1 MHNVAAT
8 VERIAQI
15 CATLVGAVFLLSGVA
30 YLYLGRVTVTAGDF
44 WWIYDFCLNHTWL
57 ESALLKH
64 NGHSLFFPSF
74 IWLADLRFFHGDQQ
88 LLFFVGLALLFITAS
103 LLLIPVWRDK
113 TVSLTAKILS
123 TLVVIVGNFWMARA
137 NITSSGGL
145 NCINSSA
152 MTGVALAF
160 LFLPK
165 TPRHWATM
173 TVTLCAGF
181 LASFSFGTGLAIWP
195 TLLFLAWCLR
205 LQWRSVALLCLGA
218 LATVVI
224 YGLLPPHF
232 KGYLVFQAVLHS
244 LGTAVVVPLT
254 PLTQLCKLVG
264 SPIFH
269 AAAAWYGGKALRNS
283 DQSFTLALWCGVAG
297 LALTGVAVIP
307 RMIRRDI
314 GKSGLEITGLGLMIF
329 NVLAL
334 ILVVSGRNE
343 YFRLLPFEV
352 LGPRYLFWS
361 SLFWTGLLLV
371 GIERAEHLRWGR
383 WNILLL
389 VFAIAVFAWPAHYQ
403 VWFSSKYAQFEYEK
417 SATTLIN
424 GVADAPQSIGGIGP
438 LDLKRILAQVAR
450 LARQLRARRLDMFA
464 DGLQDWI
471 GISEADLFSGRHRLE
486 GLQGRCTVDALLEC
500 DNGAPAAR
508 VRGQASKHGQL
519 VPRTLVII
527 GPTGTVCGVA
537 RSAPISPLINRMF
550 YLGKFTPFIG
560 FLGYIR
566 DYNPQ
571 LKYVVRSAD
580 DRTLSEEKISV
591 QVPIGK

>member
-1 MHNVAAT
+1 MHKVAAT
-8 VERIAQI
+8 VERVAQI

-30 YLYLGRVTVTAGDF
+30 YLYLGRVPVTAGDF

-74 IWLADLRFFHGDQQ
+74 IWLADLRFCHGDQQ

-103 LLLIPVWRDK
+103 LLLIPVWRDA
-113 TVSLTAKILS
+113 TVSLTAKTLS

-145 NCINSSA
+145 NCINSLTMA
-152 MTGVALAF
+152 GAALAF
-160 LFLPK
+160 LLLLK
-165 TPRHWATM
+165 SSQSRVTM
-173 TVTLCAGF
+173 LLIICAGF

-195 TLLFLAWCLR
+195 TLLLLAWCLR
-205 LQWRSVALLCLGA
+205 LPWPSVALLCLGA
-218 LATVVI
+218 LATVVL
-224 YGLLPPHF
+224 YVLLPPHF
-232 KGYLVFQAVLHS
+232 KGDLVFQAVLRS
-244 LGTAVVVPLT
+244 LGTAVVA

-264 SPIFH
+264 SPIFS

-307 RMIRRDI
+307 RMIRRDL
-314 GKSGLEITGLGLMIF
+314 GGSGLEITGLGLMVF

-334 ILVVSGRNE
+334 ILVVAGRNE
-343 YFRLLPFEV
+343 HFRLLPSEV

-371 GIERAEHLRWGR
+371 GIERAEHLRWVR
-383 WNILLL
+383 WPILLL
-389 VFAIAVFAWPAHYQ
+389 AFAIAVFAWPAHYQ
-403 VWFSSKYAQFEYEK
+403 AWFSSKYAQFVYEK
-417 SATTLIN
+417 SATALIN
-424 GVADAPQSIGGIGP
+424 GVVDAPQSIGGISP

-471 GISEADLFSGRHRLE
+471 GISEADLFRGRHRLE

-527 GPTGTVCGVA
+527 DPTGVICGVV
-537 RSAPISPLINRMF
+537 RSAPISPLINRTF
-550 YLGKFTPFIG
+550 YLSKFTPIIG

-566 DYNPQ
+566 NYNPQ
-571 LKYVVRSAD
+571 LKYAVRSAD
-580 DRTLSEEKISV
+580 DRTLSEEKIPV

>member
-1 MHNVAAT
+1 MHKVAAT
-8 VERIAQI
+8 VERVAQI
-15 CATLVGAVFLLSGVA
+15 CATLVATIFLLSGVV
-30 YLYLGRVTVTAGDF
+30 YLYLGRVTMTDGDF

-74 IWLADLRFFHGDQQ
+74 IWLVDLRFFHGDQQ
-88 LLFFVGLALLFITAS
+88 LLFFVGLALLFITTS
-103 LLLIPVWRDK
+103 LLLIPIWRDR
-113 TVSLTAKILS
+113 TVSLTAKTLS
-123 TLVVIVGNFWMARA
+123 SLVVIVGNFWMARA

-145 NCINSSA
+145 NCINSLTMA
-152 MTGVALAF
+152 GVALAF

-165 TPRHWATM
+165 TPRHWAAM
-173 TVTLCAGF
+173 TVTLCVGF

-224 YGLLPPHF
+224 YVLLPPHF
-232 KGYLVFQAVLHS
+232 KGYLVFQALSHS
-244 LGTAVVVPLT
+244 LGTAVVVPIV
-254 PLTQLCKLVG
+254 PFTQLCKLVG

-269 AAAAWYGGKALRNS
+269 AAAAWYGGKAFRNS

-307 RMIRRDI
+307 RLIRRDV

-329 NVLAL
+329 NVFAL
-334 ILVVSGRNE
+334 ILVVAGRT
-343 YFRLLPFEV
+343 LGQPSEV
-352 LGPRYLFWS
+352 MAPRFLFWS

-371 GIERAEHLRWGR
+371 GIERAEHLRRGR
-383 WNILLL
+383 WPILLL
-389 VFAIAVFAWPAHYQ
+389 AFAIAVFAWPAHYQ
-403 VWFSSKYAQFEYEK
+403 AWFRCKYAQCLGDEG
-417 SATTLIN
+417 ATALIN
-424 GVADAPQSIGGIGP
+424 GALDAQRLGKVDSLLLQKI
-438 LDLKRILAQVAR
+438 LKQIAHLAP
-450 LARQLRARRLDMFA
+450 QLRARRLDMFA

-471 GISEADLFSGRHRLE
+471 GISEADLFRGRHRLE
-486 GLQGRCTVDALLEC
+486 GLQGRCTIDALLER

-508 VRGQASKHGQL
+508 VRGQASKHGQQ

-527 GPTGTVCGVA
+527 DPTGGIRGVA

-550 YLGKFTPFIG
+550 YLGKFTPIIG

-571 LKYVVRSAD
+571 LKYAVRSAD
-580 DRTLSEEKISV
+580 NRTLSEEKIPV